1 MADGTEIPAAGVTPP
16 LLFVSYTPADEDW
29 ASWMAWELES
39 AGYRVVLQAWDFV
52 PGTNFIDFMDRG
64 VAGAAAVIA
73 VLSRSYLSSR
83 FGKWEWQTAIL
94 ANPDDPA
101 AKLITVRVE
110 ECPLE
115 GLLSTITYVDLVGL
129 ADMDEARERLL
140 RRVAQTLAGRAKPHT
155 APRFP
160 GSANSG
166 PAQATS
172 PAPALPN
179 TVSPNTVS
187 PNTATPAS
195 PAAVSPGPAAAG
207 TGARAASDAAAGAML
222 NAPSGLPVTSS
233 INPPARRRPTT
244 RPVYPPA
251 GQEAA
256 PPRDGVSILHI
267 PGPRFGRGIPAEGI
281 PSDAAGLQSRIW
293 ADVNRLVDAGAPRP
307 DLLVVSGDLAEA
319 GGMREFDEAITFLT
333 GLRALLGL
341 EPDRCVLVPGSHD
354 ITRRACEAYF
364 ADCEADDIEPRAPY
378 WPKWRHYKRVFDEL
392 YRDIDGVIF
401 DLSQPW
407 TFFPVPDLRLA
418 VAGLNSTMA
427 ESHRPEDRYGSV
439 GEAQA
444 TWFAERLRPYETDG
458 WLRLAV
464 VAHAPAVLRDGHATG
479 DLLGARLNLLLHGS
493 SGQDHTLMSRTPRAV
508 SSRALTSDSGGGPA
522 PEESVLLAPAGAA
535 GQHEILHLT
544 ADGLTRWQPG
554 VSVPERTAHAW
565 RAATATFPPPEPEPE
580 LELGSPEALDPG
592 TLSPED
598 TLLLPRPGLGEPDP
612 DSARAQSPAE
622 QLLVQIAEVV
632 EAGYP
637 GAKLRRVRG
646 TEQAPPHLLVT
657 QAEDGFIRQ
666 WRVAAHVGEVTRES
680 VDALAALVR
689 AAGVGDRAELVYSA
703 QNRAPQVLR
712 DEARRRGVQVRS
724 YAEFQGLLD
733 LRDYVAGQ
741 HQRLLSDQRY
751 QHALYVTQRFRDLE
765 SLTQAGGDDLVAELV
780 DELSSDAGRFIL
792 LLADF
797 GRGKTF
803 ALRELARRIPAS
815 LPGLIP
821 IYVELREL
829 DKAHSVDALVA
840 AHLANHGEKQI
851 DLKAFRYM
859 LRQGRVVLLF
869 DGFDELATRVTF
881 DRAADHLQTL
891 LAAAEGRAKIVV
903 ASRTQHFKSD
913 AQVFTALGEQVGTLP
928 GRRVLGI
935 EDFGADQIRAY
946 LQNLYGTE
954 RAADERLRLMS
965 SIGDLLGLSSNP
977 RMLSFVAALDERRL
991 RAVAAAGETLSGA
1004 DLYREILDS
1013 WLSYEH
1019 DRAHGMPGA
1028 PAGLTQED
1036 LWRAVTVL
1044 AMRLSETGES
1054 LIRLDELAEHA
1065 ATSLAGLAGGQL
1077 SAQQSVHAIGAGSLL
1092 VRSEAGTFGFIHSSV
1107 AEWLV
1112 ANEIATGEITNPAA
1126 RDTGLLS
1133 RRRLPKLTIDFLC
1146 DLADAE
1152 ILGRWVRDTL
1162 AGRGATDA
1170 ARSNALQVSD
1180 RMKVSARA
1188 DLRGA
1193 SLPGEDLSHRD
1204 FGRVDFTGAD
1214 LSGARL
1220 VDSGLT
1226 GANLSGARLRGAR
1239 LDGARLAGANLTGA
1253 DLRGARLIRADLS
1266 GAALEGSQWNRAAL
1280 IDVTGLPDS
1289 AGQSSSADQPDS
1301 AGQSS
1306 SAGLPER
1313 RPELRG
1319 AAIAPGQPVETEL
1332 APADV
1337 GVPHGYDY
1345 RYARLPEPLSYN
1357 ADGSL
1362 LAIGN
1367 TDGGVTLADTGTGQ
1381 PVRTLRGHGDRVYAV
1396 AYAPGDRDSVLVTAS
1411 SDGTLRLWDT
1421 TGACTGVIDVP
1432 EPGAWPVTISPDGTR
1447 LAYGAPDGVVRV
1459 IGLDPPGPDRPDSG
1473 GPGRDIPAPA
1483 PVVELPGHE
1492 APVYTVAF
1500 GTSAGGVSAA
1510 GSGRGPRGWR
1520 RGGRGDGGASR
1531 PVILTGDRAGVIRI
1545 RDEAEGTLI
1554 AQFAAGAEGP
1564 VYRLLACPGESAA
1577 TVSLQESRSP
1587 QDSSFADDTVL
1598 AADDTVLAAGDTVFA
1613 AGGAAGMLSLL
1624 GARGRPVTEL
1634 AGHAGSVYAL
1644 DYHPGR
1650 RLLASGDT
1658 DGAVR
1663 LWDLASG
1670 SHRAIGVPHPGGI
1683 YGVTFSPDGS
1693 QLASASSDGLV
1704 QIINVADGT
1713 ARHQLNGHRS
1723 AVWRPLFSPDGTQL
1737 ATGSNDGTVR
1747 LWGTASGQERH
1758 VLRGHGRRLTS
1769 VTFSV
1774 DGALLAAGGNDGVV
1788 RVWDPVTCRQ
1798 AHALTGAADR
1808 LVSAVFGPEPELLA
1822 AASNDGGVYL
1832 WNAATGIY
1840 EREMN
1845 VETERVWAET
1855 FSPDGEILATAND
1868 DDTVRLWYRSTGRN
1882 IVTIADHRGR
1892 VRSLS
1897 FDPSGH
1903 WLATGCD
1910 DRGVRVWD
1918 ASTGELRTSMT
1929 GHTDRVYSVAF
1940 SPSGD
1945 LLASVGNDG
1954 VGYLWNPETGERV
1967 RRVSG
1972 GGKLWTTAFSPDGTM
1987 IATAGDDGLV
1997 RLWSVPDGRLVHTLH
2012 AHSDRVAAVAFSPA
2026 GGALASAGDD
2036 GTVRVWNFPGPGAP
2050 ALRATL
2056 LATDSGWAAFSP
2068 DGRYKLDGS
2077 VAGQFWHVIGTC
2089 RFEPG
2094 ELDPYLPGVR
2104 KLPTDAPF

>member
-1 MADGTEIPAAGVTPP
+1 
-16 LLFVSYTPADEDW
+16 
-29 ASWMAWELES
+29 
-39 AGYRVVLQAWDFV
+39 
-52 PGTNFIDFMDRG
+52 
-64 VAGAAAVIA
+64 
-73 VLSRSYLSSR
+73 
-83 FGKWEWQTAIL
+83 AIL

-115 GLLSTITYVDLVGL
+115 GLLSTITYVDLVGI

-140 RRVAQTLAGRAKPHT
+140 RRVAQTLAGRAKPHA
-155 APRFP
+155 APPFP
-160 GSANSG
+160 GSATASLT
-166 PAQATS
+166 PANPASANPSSANPASAHVPPDPVS
-172 PAPALPN
+172 PAG
-179 TVSPNTVS
+179 
-187 PNTATPAS
+187 ATPGS
-195 PAAVSPGPAAAG
+195 K
-207 TGARAASDAAAGAML
+207 AAGAMVPPP
-222 NAPSGLPVTSS
+222 ASPS
-233 INPPARRRPTT
+233 ARRRPTT
-244 RPVYPPA
+244 RPAYPPA
-251 GQEAA
+251 EQEAA

-267 PGPRFGRGIPAEGI
+267 PGPRFGRGIPAEGV
-281 PSDAAGLQSRIW
+281 PNDAAGLQSRIW

-444 TWFAERLRPYETDG
+444 TWFAERLRPHEADG

-493 SGQDHTLMSRTPRAV
+493 SGQDHTAFGGSRGPSPWDSAASRTPRAV
-508 SSRALTSDSGGGPA
+508 SSRALTSDSNGGAA
-522 PEESVLLAPAGAA
+522 PEESVLLAPAGGA
-535 GQHEILHLT
+535 GRHEILHLS
-544 ADGLTRWQPG
+544 ADGLTRWRPG
-554 VSVPERTAHAW
+554 APAPERTAHAW

-580 LELGSPEALDPG
+580 PEPGSPEALSPG
-592 TLSPED
+592 TLSPETVSSED
-598 TLLLPRPGLGEPDP
+598 MLMLPRSGFGEPDP
-612 DSARAQSPAE
+612 DSARAESPAE
-622 QLLVQIAEVV
+622 QLLVQITEVV

-637 GAKLRRVRG
+637 GAKLRRVSG

-666 WRVAAHVGEVTRES
+666 WRVAAHAGEVTRES
-680 VDALAALVR
+680 VEAFAALVR

-724 YAEFQGLLD
+724 FAEFQGLLD

-751 QHALYVTQRFRDLE
+751 QHALYVAQRFRDLE

-803 ALRELARRIPAS
+803 ALRELARRVPAS

-913 AQVFTALGEQVGTLP
+913 AQVFTALGERVGTLP

-946 LQNLYGTE
+946 LQNLYGE
-954 RAADERLRLMS
+954 EHAADERLRLMS
-965 SIGDLLGLSSNP
+965 GIGDLLGLSSNP
-977 RMLSFVAALDERRL
+977 RMLSFVAQLDERRL

-1044 AMRLSETGES
+1044 AVRLSETGEP

-1112 ANEIATGEITNPAA
+1112 ANEIATSEITNPAT

-1152 ILGRWVRDTL
+1152 TLGRWVRDTL

-1239 LDGARLAGANLTGA
+1239 LDGARLSGADLSGA

-1280 IDVTGLPDS
+1280 IDVTGLPGS
-1289 AGQSSSADQPDS
+1289 SGQ
-1301 AGQSS
+1301 
-1306 SAGLPER
+1306 LPR
-1313 RPELRG
+1313 IPELRG

-1367 TDGGVTLADTGTGQ
+1367 RDGGVTLADTGTGQ

-1396 AYAPGDRDSVLVTAS
+1396 AYAPGDRDRVLVTAS

-1421 TGACTGVIDVP
+1421 ATGACTGVIDVP
-1432 EPGAWPVTISPDGTR
+1432 EPGPWPVTISPDGTR

-1459 IGLDPPGPDRPDSG
+1459 IGLDPPGPGST
-1473 GPGRDIPAPA
+1473 GPGSTGPGSPAPA
-1483 PVVELPGHE
+1483 PMELPGHE

-1500 GTSAGGVSAA
+1500 GTSAGGTSAGGTSTA

-1520 RGGRGDGGASR
+1520 RGGRGDAGGSR

-1545 RDEAEGTLI
+1545 WDEAEGTLI

-1564 VYRLLACPGESAA
+1564 VYRLLACPGESAG
-1577 TVSLQESRSP
+1577 TVSPPENS
-1587 QDSSFADDTVL
+1587 V
-1598 AADDTVLAAGDTVFA
+1598 AGDTVFA

-1624 GARGRPVTEL
+1624 DARGRPVTEL
-1634 AGHAGSVYAL
+1634 PGHAGSVYAL

-1658 DGAVR
+1658 DGAVW

-1670 SHRAIGVPHPGGI
+1670 SHRPVGVPHPGGI

-1704 QIINVADGT
+1704 QIITVADGT
-1713 ARHQLNGHRS
+1713 ARHQLTGHRS

-1737 ATGSNDGTVR
+1737 ATGSNDSTVR

-1798 AHALTGAADR
+1798 VHALTGAADR

-1832 WNAATGIY
+1832 WNAVTGIY

-1855 FSPDGEILATAND
+1855 FSPDGEVLATAND

-1897 FDPSGH
+1897 FDPSGN

-1918 ASTGELRTSMT
+1918 ASTGTLRTSMT

-1954 VGYLWNPETGERV
+1954 AGYLWDPETGEQV
-1967 RRVSG
+1967 RRVDG

-1997 RLWSVPDGRLVHTLH
+1997 RLWSVPDGGLLH
-2012 AHSDRVAAVAFSPA
+2012 VLEAHSDRVAAVAFSPA

-2036 GTVRVWNFPGPGAP
+2036 GTVRVWNISVPGAP

-2068 DGRYKLDGS
+2068 DGRYKVDGS

-2094 ELDPYLPGVR
+2094 ELDPYLSGVR
-2104 KLPTDAPF
+2104 KLPADAPF